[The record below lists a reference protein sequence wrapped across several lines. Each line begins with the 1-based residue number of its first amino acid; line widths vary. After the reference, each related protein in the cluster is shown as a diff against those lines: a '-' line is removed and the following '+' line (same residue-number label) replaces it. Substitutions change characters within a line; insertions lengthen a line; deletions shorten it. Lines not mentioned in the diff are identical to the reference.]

1 MLVCAISVEG
11 KEYLYKSST
20 AHKVSKA
27 SAARICAALNKV
39 RYNLKEGEVWYIH
52 EVDNYDN
59 ASVYAE
65 AQSFKVYRGG
75 LREVIG

>member
-20 AHKVSKA
+20 AHKVAKS
-27 SAARICAALNKV
+27 SAARICAALNQV
-39 RYNLKEGEVWYIH
+39 RYKLKEGEVWYIH
-52 EVDNYDN
+52 EVYGYDN
-59 ASVYAE
+59 ASIYAE
-65 AQSFKVYRGG
+65 NQSFKIYKGG